1 MNLQHNPRLRWA
13 WSVLSVLVILGLG
26 YAAVSRLNGL
36 EIQQAVRQANYGWVG
51 VTWATVIIGQWL
63 RLWRAWRLMQ
73 PGGNIPWSRVA
84 RATLGAQII
93 NWLSPLRVGDVWR
106 VWQMHSYETENKSSL
121 TGLSKNASTR
131 LFRSALAII
140 VEKSLDSLALALMAL
155 TLLILP
161 APSSVGGNW
170 MRLAMVAGG
179 AGLLLSTLLVL
190 RPGMLQKQLMRR
202 FPQLADWG
210 LHWSEANTEQA
221 LFSIHDIA
229 YTGLTTLLM
238 WLLAGLTNIALA
250 QAFHI
255 AWQWWMIPLLVV
267 SIQTVSIVSPV
278 PGNVGIIPL
287 VTVGIFAVAGLPASI
302 GIAHGTLHY
311 LLAYGTN
318 LVWFLCYWLI
328 RRNNARKHS
337 HANGIAS
344 NT

>member
-1 MNLQHNPRLRWA
+1 MNLRRNPRLRWA
-13 WSVLSVLVILGLG
+13 WSALSVLVLLGLG
-26 YAAVSRLNGL
+26 YATLSRLNWS
-36 EIQQAVRQANYGWVG
+36 EIQQTVRQANYEWVG
-51 VTWATVIIGQWL
+51 VAWATVIIGQWL

-73 PGGNIPWSRVA
+73 SGGNIPWSRVA

-106 VWQMHSYETENKSSL
+106 VWQMHPADTTNKTSL
-121 TGLSKNASTR
+121 TGPSKTASMR

-161 APSSVGGNW
+161 APSTVGGNW
-170 MRLAMVAGG
+170 MQLAVAASG

-190 RPGMLQKQLMRR
+190 RPDMLQKQLVRR
-202 FPQLADWG
+202 FPQLTNWG
-210 LHWSEANTEQA
+210 LHGSEANTEQA
-221 LFSIHDIA
+221 LFSIPDIV

-287 VTVGIFAVAGLPASI
+287 VTVGVFAVAGLPASV

-311 LLAYGTN
+311 LLVYGTN
-318 LVWFLCYWLI
+318 LGWFLCYWFI
-328 RRNNARKHS
+328 RRNAARRHNQTK
-337 HANGIAS
+337 GAS
-344 NT
+344 SNK